1 MAGKIHAKFR
11 ERLLQPLL
19 MIRKLT
25 RSLHLSNDAQL
36 ITRWQQGDAQAF
48 CQLYKAHVIDL
59 LAVAMHK
66 TNNRQSAEELVQN
79 SFVKLLEHRDRLV
92 ADTSIKAYLYVILK
106 NQILNYYR
114 HDLVEHRYINTMLS
128 TGSERG
134 DSVMDIIETRE
145 LEKKLE
151 IEIANLPGKC
161 RTVYVMRRKENMTN
175 REISRIL
182 GISENTVEQHM
193 RKAMNRLRNSLAN
206 LVELALIIY
215 LFNS

>member
-1 MAGKIHAKFR
+1 
-11 ERLLQPLL
+11 

-36 ITRWQQGDAQAF
+36 ITRWQLGDVQAF
-48 CQLYKAHVIDL
+48 CQLYKTHVIDL

-79 SFVKLLEHRDRLV
+79 SFVKLLEHRDRLE

-114 HDLVEHRYINTMLS
+114 HELVEHRYINNMLS
-128 TGSERG
+128 SGSERG

-215 LFNS
+215 LFNT

>member
-1 MAGKIHAKFR
+1 MAGKIRPKFR

-48 CQLYKAHVIDL
+48 SQLYKAHVIDL

-79 SFVKLLEHRDRLV
+79 SFVKLLEHRDHLE

-114 HDLVEHRYINTMLS
+114 HELVEHRYVNNMLS

-215 LFNS
+215 LFSS

>member
-1 MAGKIHAKFR
+1 MAGKIRPKFR

-25 RSLHLSNDAQL
+25 RSLHLSNDAHL

-48 CQLYKAHVIDL
+48 SQLYKAHVIDL
-59 LAVAMHK
+59 LVVAMHK

-79 SFVKLLEHRDRLV
+79 SFVKLLEHRDRLE

-114 HDLVEHRYINTMLS
+114 HELVEHRYINNMLN
-128 TGSERG
+128 TESERG

-175 REISRIL
+175 KEISRIL